1 MNYNACIG
9 YQQTSENMFGK
20 QKFQTV
26 SSPIA
31 DRFTKACGQ
40 PILNGASAQTML
52 PLEA

>member
-1 MNYNACIG
+1 
-9 YQQTSENMFGK
+9 MFGK

-52 PLEA
+52 PPDFVNAYPKIHQ